1 MAKAS
6 ISLSLRDMYAI
17 KHALQERHDKKNK
30 RLEYLIDNMGIP
42 FGYEEDEE
50 IKRLCKDTTHE
61 KALIKRVDRRIAD
74 FKARNRIK

>member
-17 KHALQERHDKKNK
+17 KHALQERYDKKNK
-30 RLEYLIDNMGIP
+30 RLEYLIETEIP
-42 FGYEEDEE
+42 FGYDEDQE
-50 IKRLCKDTTHE
+50 IKLLCKDTIHE